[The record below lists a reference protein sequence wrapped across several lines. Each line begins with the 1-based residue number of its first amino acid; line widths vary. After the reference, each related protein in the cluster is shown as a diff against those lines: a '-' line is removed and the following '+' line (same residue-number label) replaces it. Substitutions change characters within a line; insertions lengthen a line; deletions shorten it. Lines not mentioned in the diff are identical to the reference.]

1 MFSLI
6 RSKIHLRIV
15 QLLVATSGLLFAG
28 HSLAVCST
36 GNQQYTV
43 QVPLQAATFSAGEDF
58 PVGSNIRVQ
67 QVRGYTA
74 VPVTCTNSGAY
85 SRMSLSGGTL
95 YPGQSN
101 IYQTGING
109 LGVRFRNPYE
119 NKYYPFNTTWMGTY
133 SPDGWL
139 VFTIE
144 LVKMGP
150 TTAGTVNS
158 ALFPQVRIDA
168 IDADNNPTRVA
179 WHTITGGFTLQTP
192 TCTTPNFNWDLGT
205 TNTSLLRN
213 QGDASVWVDTPVTLT
228 GCSTFLGN
236 NSNGSYTQ
244 YNIQAGFNSGSVSQS
259 GSIAPNK
266 LTMTLTPNT
275 SAIDSVNGIVA
286 LDNTATASGFGV
298 QLASKQSGTY
308 VAQNLAGSMVVTP
321 TVGDSSGSVR
331 FPLGAR
337 IIRTSDSVQGG
348 SIKTSLT
355 YTINYQ

>member
-36 GNQQYTV
+36 NNQYTV
-43 QVPLQAATFSAGEDF
+43 QVALQSATFSAGEDF

-67 QVRGYTA
+67 QVRGYTTVTASCTKGGAA
-74 VPVTCTNSGAY
+74 V
-85 SRMSLSGGTL
+85 RMSLSGGSL

-119 NKYYPFNTTWMGTY
+119 NKYLPFNTTYLSGEINTG
-133 SPDGWL
+133 GWL
-139 VFTIE
+139 SFTIE

-150 TTAGTVNS
+150 ITAGTVNN

-205 TNTSLLRN
+205 TNTTLLRN

-244 YNIQAGFNSGSVSQS
+244 YNIQGFNSGSVSQS

-337 IIRTSDSVQGG
+337 IIRTSDAVQGG